1 MSIGGGS
8 SRLDN
13 TNGSKQCAERN
24 GTADTGSVGT
34 DWLGPKGQVEVQIA
48 STVIVNKS
56 DGLIGQ
62 TVLPMNV
69 GNTEIPIEKLWYVVW
84 RPFYKEQKYLELKIF
99 MVTTFITTSKM
110 EPNL

>member
-8 SRLDN
+8 SRLDS
-13 TNGSKQCAERN
+13 TNCSKQCADRI

-56 DGLIGQ
+56 EGLPVQ
-62 TVLPMNV
+62 TALPV
-69 GNTEIPIEKLWYVVW
+69 KVWSTEILNKKHCDWLYEGL
-84 RPFYKEQKYLELKIF
+84 
-99 MVTTFITTSKM
+99 SKK
-110 EPNL
+110 NKNI

>member
-13 TNGSKQCAERN
+13 TNGSKQSADRI

-34 DWLGPKGQVEVQIA
+34 DWVGPKGQVEVQIA

-56 DGLIGQ
+56 EGLLVQ
-62 TVLPMNV
+62 TVLTVNV
-69 GNTEIPIEKLWYVVW
+69 GNTEIPNKNTVICCMKAFLQ
-84 RPFYKEQKYLELKIF
+84 RTKIF
-99 MVTTFITTSKM
+99 RKTAGSVLGRRDSDYQ
-110 EPNL
+110 